1 MAQLNRQMTLKL
13 WPNKD
18 ADVEEIELGPHS
30 AIDIVQEWD
39 AYFLIKDADGHY
51 FNVAKDAVNIP

>member
-18 ADVEEIELGPHS
+18 ADVEELELGPGDD
-30 AIDIVQEWD
+30 IDIVQEWE
-39 AYFLIKDADGHY
+39 AFYLIKTADGHY
-51 FNVAKDAVNIP
+51 LNVERAAVDAP